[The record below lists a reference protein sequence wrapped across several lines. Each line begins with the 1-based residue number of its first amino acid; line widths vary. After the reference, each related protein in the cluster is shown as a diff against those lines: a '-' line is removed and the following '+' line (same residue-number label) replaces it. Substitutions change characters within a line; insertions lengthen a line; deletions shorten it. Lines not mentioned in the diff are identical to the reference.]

1 MSTRSLYRRHSPQ
14 FKWPLCADIRNGKI
28 GRREAK
34 RTYQIL
40 ANLIQLWLS
49 QYDRGELNVEEAAAT
64 TISEY
69 GAQIAAFERKV
80 GPLTMEIDLLKK
92 NATAATRKQQR
103 ALIYHQRPTA
113 CGVQRGCQM
122 IQLPRSTFYD
132 RAGTPSSPCLSDAR
146 LLERI
151 GCIQDALSGDGYR
164 RVTCALQAQG
174 YGIHHR
180 RVARIMRQPG
190 LGIQPKR
197 RFVRT
202 TDRQHDGPVFPNL
215 HRNRIPDR
223 PDQIWVA
230 DMTFI
235 RIERGV
241 VYLAVILDACSRK
254 VIGYALGR
262 QIDTQL
268 TWAALK
274 AAGIQRRPVPGTCI
288 HHSDRGCQ

>member
-1 MSTRSLYRRHSPQ
+1 
-14 FKWPLCADIRNGKI
+14 
-28 GRREAK
+28 
-34 RTYQIL
+34 
-40 ANLIQLWLS
+40 
-49 QYDRGELNVEEAAAT
+49 
-64 TISEY
+64 
-69 GAQIAAFERKV
+69 
-80 GPLTMEIDLLKK
+80 
-92 NATAATRKQQR
+92 
-103 ALIYHQRPTA
+103 
-113 CGVQRGCQM
+113 M

-164 RVTCALQAQG
+164 RVTRALQAQG

-180 RVARIMRQPG
+180 RGARIMRQPG
-190 LGIQPKR
+190 LGIQSKR

-215 HRNRIPDR
+215 YRNRIPDR

-268 TWAALK
+268 TLAALK